1 TGATVTDL
9 RPSDRSVALSDGR
22 TLPYGT
28 LLLATGAEPVR
39 LTLPGADLPHVYTLR
54 TLADSQAIIQAAGAA
69 RRAVVLG
76 ASFIGLEGAASLR
89 AREVAVE
96 VVAPEERPLERVTGR
111 EIGDFVRRLH
121 EAHGVTFHLGQTPT
135 EIDAAAVT
143 LKNGERL
150 AADLVVMGVGV
161 RPRVSLAQAAG
172 LAVGNGILVNE
183 YLETSAPGILAAGGA
198 ARWPEPRTGK
208 PGRIQHAVVAERMG
222 QAAARNM
229 LGRREPYR
237 DVPFF
242 WSQHYD
248 VAINYVGHAERWDRI
263 ELDGSIEDRDCTLRY
278 LSGERALAVLTIFR
292 DQVSLR

>member
-1 TGATVTDL
+1 EMLRREGYGGPITIASAEPTTPVDRPNLSKDYLAGTAPEEGVFLRDAAFYEQQRIELLTGATVTDL

-76 ASFIGLEGAASLR
+76 ASFIGLEVAASLR

-150 AADLVVMGVGV
+150 AAD
-161 RPRVSLAQAAG
+161 
-172 LAVGNGILVNE
+172 
-183 YLETSAPGILAAGGA
+183 
-198 ARWPEPRTGK
+198 
-208 PGRIQHAVVAERMG
+208 
-222 QAAARNM
+222 
-229 LGRREPYR
+229 
-237 DVPFF
+237 
-242 WSQHYD
+242 
-248 VAINYVGHAERWDRI
+248 
-263 ELDGSIEDRDCTLRY
+263 
-278 LSGERALAVLTIFR
+278 
-292 DQVSLR
+292 